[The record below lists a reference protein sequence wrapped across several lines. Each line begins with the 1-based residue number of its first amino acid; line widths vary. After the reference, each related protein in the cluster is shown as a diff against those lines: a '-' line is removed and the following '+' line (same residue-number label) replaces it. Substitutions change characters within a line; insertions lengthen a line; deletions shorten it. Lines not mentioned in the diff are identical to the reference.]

1 MFDLQGFN
9 LLNSDEVTI
18 WNALLKITQTILN
31 VVFNQNM
38 TGQNKVIPQKKNKK
52 INSKKKKKKTQTK
65 IRSMFK
71 LPCKDL
77 YRFKR
82 YMLFFKLH

>member
-52 INSKKKKKKTQTK
+52 STANLKKKTKQKYDQCLNCHAK
-65 IRSMFK
+65 IYTVP
-71 LPCKDL
+71 L
-77 YRFKR
+77 
-82 YMLFFKLH
+82 

>member
-1 MFDLQGFN
+1 MTAITKYKCSICRVLIN

-38 TGQNKVIPQKKNKK
+38 TGQNKVIPQKKK
-52 INSKKKKKKTQTK
+52 IKNQQQIKKKNKQTNK
-65 IRSMFK
+65 NTINV
-71 LPCKDL
+71 
-77 YRFKR
+77 
-82 YMLFFKLH
+82 

>member
-38 TGQNKVIPQKKNKK
+38 TGQNKVIPLKKNKK
-52 INSKKKKKKTQTK
+52 INSKKKKKPNQNT
-65 IRSMFK
+65 INV
-71 LPCKDL
+71 
-77 YRFKR
+77 
-82 YMLFFKLH
+82 

>member
-31 VVFNQNM
+31 VDRAKQSYP
-38 TGQNKVIPQKKNKK
+38 TEKK
-52 INSKKKKKKTQTK
+52 IKNQQQIKKKKTNKNT
-65 IRSMFK
+65 INV
-71 LPCKDL
+71 
-77 YRFKR
+77 
-82 YMLFFKLH
+82 

>member
-1 MFDLQGFN
+1 MFDLQSFN

-52 INSKKKKKKTQTK
+52 STANKKKKNQTK

>member
-18 WNALLKITQTILN
+18 WNVLLKITQTILN

-38 TGQNKVIPQKKNKK
+38 TGQNKVIPQKIKNQQQ
-52 INSKKKKKKTQTK
+52 KKKK